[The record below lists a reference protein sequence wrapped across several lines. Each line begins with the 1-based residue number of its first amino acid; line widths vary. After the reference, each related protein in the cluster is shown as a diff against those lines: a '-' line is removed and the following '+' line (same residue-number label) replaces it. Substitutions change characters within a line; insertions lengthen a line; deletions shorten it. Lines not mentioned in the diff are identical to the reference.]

1 MVMNVVFFTQNG
13 SLNNLWR
20 GYFSDDDVKFT
31 HNKKDFFAKLND
43 EVDIVGIDT
52 NTFKDSLDENIKT
65 IHENFPNIKFPITK
79 YIDSV
84 VRYCQSKPS
93 FKWNSIAV

>member
-1 MVMNVVFFTQNG
+1 MNVVFFTQNG

-31 HNKKDFFAKLND
+31 HNKKDFFANLND

-52 NTFKDSLDENIKT
+52 NAFKYKMSNPCKR
-65 IHENFPNIKFPITK
+65 TK
-79 YIDSV
+79 I
-84 VRYCQSKPS
+84 
-93 FKWNSIAV
+93 